1 MLTDENN
8 DEDVSLFDAEEDSGK
23 RSKKGGVKHPVALFF
38 LLLFRVCALLVYLFC
53 EIFGASSISS
63 MVCII
68 LLLSADFWTVKN
80 VSGRLLV
87 GLRWWNQVDDDGQ
100 SRWVYESRKGAVA
113 HSASEARL
121 FWLGLVVAPVLWS
134 LLTFTCLIYF
144 RIKWLPVVVMALV
157 LNGANLYGYVKCK
170 YGTKTSLKTVAT
182 NYFGRQFLKQA
193 LSKEEES

>member
-1 MLTDENN
+1 MLTNDNN

-23 RSKKGGVKHPVALFF
+23 RGQKGRVKHPVALFF
-38 LLLFRVCALLVYLFC
+38 LLLFRILALLVYLFC

-80 VSGRLLV
+80 ISGRLLV

-100 SRWVYESRKGAVA
+100 SRWVFESRKGAVKQ
-113 HSASEARL
+113 SDSESRL
-121 FWLGLVVAPVLWS
+121 FWLSLVVVPVIWS
-134 LLTFTCLIYF
+134 ILCFTCLIYF
-144 RIKWLPVVVMALV
+144 RIKWLPVVVMAVV

-170 YGTKTSLKTVAT
+170 FGSKTSLKSVAT
-182 NYFGRQFLKQA
+182 NYFGRQFLKQVQ
-193 LSKEEES
+193 LQPP